1 MTHRHHSRVVALLAM
16 AAVTLTIAAKGTP
29 KTGVTEIRLQGYVG
43 HRIDQCIE
51 KRIMGQN
58 ADELVLPFRTQ
69 KETRGR
75 WASEF
80 WGKWVQGAMS
90 SYRYNHDPEL
100 LAKIRD
106 AEEKLMACQLE
117 NGFIGD
123 YTPET
128 ETTGWDIWGRK
139 YTLLGLLKWYRL
151 SGDKAALKAACRLLD
166 YTMTQ
171 VGPAPKKA
179 RSRRTPTSGT

>member
-106 AEEKLMACQLE
+106 AEEKLMACGIGEEHRCE
-117 NGFIGD
+117 NRSLG
-123 YTPET
+123 ET
-128 ETTGWDIWGRK
+128 LAWCKERMRYG
-139 YTLLGLLKWYRL
+139 
-151 SGDKAALKAACRLLD
+151 S
-166 YTMTQ
+166 
-171 VGPAPKKA
+171 
-179 RSRRTPTSGT
+179 